1 MNYYENPERKFAS
14 LLHGVKTMPN
24 ANGAKPLVYFLTKE
38 EKLTKQY
45 EEVLEKATWEQK
57 DTEFI
62 MNLTLGEFTAIGVR
76 LEAAQAYRILPE
88 DVVKQIA
95 ENQILEINEEV

>member
-1 MNYYENPERKFAS
+1 M
-14 LLHGVKTMPN
+14 
-24 ANGAKPLVYFLTKE
+24 
-38 EKLTKQY
+38 
-45 EEVLEKATWEQK
+45 EKATWEQK